1 MIWLLLCFYVYL
13 SSSLTKT
20 QGPPV
25 SLALALSKARTT
37 GVGNVTS
44 LYKHRGG
51 TGHLLCGALGCLPRR
66 GQSQDQLFA
75 YILRRALKTV
85 VLCGRP
91 HNSVPPCEMLGGT
104 PSCLQSAAEF

>member
-13 SSSLTKT
+13 SSSLTET

-44 LYKHRGG
+44 LYKHRREQAIFCVGPLAAYLAEG
-51 TGHLLCGALGCLPRR
+51 SPRTSVLLT
-66 GQSQDQLFA
+66 F
-75 YILRRALKTV
+75 
-85 VLCGRP
+85 
-91 HNSVPPCEMLGGT
+91 CEGL
-104 PSCLQSAAEF
+104 